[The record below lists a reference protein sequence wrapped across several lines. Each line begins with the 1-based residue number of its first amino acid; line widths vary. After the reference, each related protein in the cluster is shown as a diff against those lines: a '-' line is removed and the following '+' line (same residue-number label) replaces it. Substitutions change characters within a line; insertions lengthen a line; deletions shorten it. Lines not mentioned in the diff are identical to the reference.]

1 MEYLPKASQMKA
13 ADAFTIQNLDIPSLT
28 LMERAAKSCVH
39 ALLESG
45 WSFSHVCVVC
55 GAGNNGGDGFAIGR
69 LLMEKDIRVTA
80 VFIGN
85 PDRMTKEC
93 RVQMELFEKMGGAI
107 CNEFAPAEYSI
118 IIDALFGVGLS
129 RDIEGKYAQLI
140 EDMNGALAK
149 KFAVDIPSGISADT
163 GNVMGIA
170 FKADKTVT
178 FQNRKFGMEL
188 YPGKEFCGEVTA
200 ADIGI
205 SDALLDE
212 DMDVPVKLSQEDY
225 KNLLPKRAEDSN
237 KGSFGKVL
245 VIAGSKGMS
254 GAAYFNAKSAYL
266 VGAGLVRIYTAKENR
281 GILQTLLPEAIITT
295 YGDEWE
301 GASSEEASPEDAAR
315 RLKELVDWADV
326 ICIGSGIGMGEA
338 SEKIL
343 KTTLEYCGKP
353 CVVDADGLNLLAKH
367 KNLLRGGNRIFTPH
381 MKEMERLT
389 AVPVKEIK
397 NDRLSVLSKF
407 TLETGCVCV
416 LKDSRTVI
424 MKPGRRTVLNA
435 SGNSCM
441 AKAGAGDV
449 LAGMI
454 TGLLAQ
460 GLCDD
465 DAAALGAYLHGRAGD
480 LAREEL
486 GAYSVLAEDLMGH
499 IAAAMKTLCGYGV
512 KNKK

>member
-13 ADAFTIQNLDIPSLT
+13 ADAFTIQNLNIPSLT
-28 LMERAAKSCVH
+28 LMERAAKSCTH

-45 WSFSHVCVVC
+45 WSLSHVCVVC

-69 LLMEKDIRVTA
+69 LLMEEGVRVTA

-93 RVQMELFEKMGGAI
+93 RVQMELFEKTGGVI

-129 RDIEGKYAQLI
+129 RDIEGKYARLI
-140 EDMNGALAK
+140 EDMNKSPAK

-170 FKADKTVT
+170 FEADKTVT

-188 YPGKEFCGEVTA
+188 YPGKGFCGEVAA

-205 SDALLDE
+205 SDAPLDE
-212 DMDVPVKLSQEDY
+212 DMDVPVKLSQQDY

-266 VGAGLVRIYTAKENR
+266 VGAGLVRIYTAEENR

-301 GASSEEASPEDAAR
+301 GASSEDAAR
-315 RLKELVDWADV
+315 RLKELSDWADV
-326 ICIGSGIGMGEA
+326 ICIGSGIGTGET

-343 KTTLEYCGKP
+343 KTTLESCRKP

-367 KNLLRGGNRIFTPH
+367 KELLGCGNRIFTPH

-389 AVPVKEIK
+389 TVPVKEIK

-407 TLETGCVCV
+407 TEEAGCVCV

-424 MKPGRRTVLNA
+424 MKPGRRTALNM

-460 GLCDD
+460 GLCDY
-465 DAAALGAYLHGRAGD
+465 DAAVLGAYLHGRAGD
-480 LAREEL
+480 LARESH
-486 GAYSVLAEDLMGH
+486 GAYSVLAGDLMEH
-499 IAAAMKTLCGYGV
+499 IAAAIKTLCG
-512 KNKK
+512 